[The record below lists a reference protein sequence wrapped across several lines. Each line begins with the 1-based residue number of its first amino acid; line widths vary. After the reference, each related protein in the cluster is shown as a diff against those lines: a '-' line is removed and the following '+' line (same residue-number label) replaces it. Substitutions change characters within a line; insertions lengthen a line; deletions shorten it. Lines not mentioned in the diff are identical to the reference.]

1 MTVAASYDPLYPLK
15 GAVHVA
21 NDVLE
26 LVEIDIYQFLLCHSG
41 KTAVFRHLQNRMM
54 KALRMDRF
62 ALILLLGIIVMLA
75 TMEIGVRAADW
86 LRRRRREALQRTQN
100 EAATAAEQRRGVPN
114 LPGNLPGISSGN
126 QQQGQASTGST
137 QQQQQS

>member
-1 MTVAASYDPLYPLK
+1 
-15 GAVHVA
+15 
-21 NDVLE
+21 
-26 LVEIDIYQFLLCHSG
+26 
-41 KTAVFRHLQNRMM
+41 
-54 KALRMDRF
+54 MDRF

-86 LRRRRREALQRTQN
+86 LRRRRQEALQRQN
-100 EAATAAEQRRGVPN
+100 EAATAADQRRGVPN
-114 LPGNLPGISSGN
+114 GPGNLPGISSGN

>member
-1 MTVAASYDPLYPLK
+1 
-15 GAVHVA
+15 
-21 NDVLE
+21 
-26 LVEIDIYQFLLCHSG
+26 
-41 KTAVFRHLQNRMM
+41 
-54 KALRMDRF
+54 MDRF

-86 LRRRRREALQRTQN
+86 LRRRRREALQRQN
-100 EAATAAEQRRGVPN
+100 EAAIAAAEQRFVPN
-114 LPGNLPGISSGN
+114 VPGNLPGISIGN